1 MRQSIFQRLFLSG
14 FALAFA
20 LLLISGAPRLIASS
34 DVYESAE
41 IRIRPVQAYLCNPA
55 AQEHAQTSRHPESR
69 QESHAAF
76 IVFHAEPDALGA
88 SMLYA
93 DANGNVISCASYMR
107 SVYQV
112 FALGDGFA

>member
-55 AQEHAQTSRHPESR
+55 MQEHVQTSQR
-69 QESHAAF
+69 QESGAFSHEAAM
-76 IVFHAEPDALGA
+76 VFRAEPDAPHA
-88 SMLYA
+88 ITRDA
-93 DANGNVISCASYMR
+93 DANGNVISCTSYMR